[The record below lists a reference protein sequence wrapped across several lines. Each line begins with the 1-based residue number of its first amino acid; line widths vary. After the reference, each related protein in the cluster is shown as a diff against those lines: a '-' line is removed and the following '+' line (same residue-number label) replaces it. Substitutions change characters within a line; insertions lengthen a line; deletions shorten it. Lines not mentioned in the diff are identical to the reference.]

1 MKKETLSASRINSLL
16 TCHRQHYWRYER
28 RIRKTATAPALF
40 FGSAWHEAM
49 EMRWQGISLNDVLG
63 AVGERFDDAEE
74 LAKFR
79 GMLTGYYHHWQN
91 EVVRELFPEVEF
103 RHGLAGSRTFDVVG
117 VIDGLGQLHDG
128 RLVLLEHKTTS
139 DSVEPDSDYWVRL
152 RYNNQICQYVLAA
165 RSLGWDVEQIL
176 YCVARKP
183 TIRVRQK
190 ETVAEYEQRL
200 IEDIASRPEFYFA
213 RREVAVLDDDLAE
226 FETARLVVGRTILG
240 CRAEQR
246 RARLPEHG
254 WARSV
259 DMMRCRFCEYSD
271 FCLQNVSVGDSLP
284 TGYEYDQRHV
294 NNEEKENTDD

>member
-1 MKKETLSASRINSLL
+1 MSRETLSASRLNSLL

-28 RIRKTATAPALF
+28 RIRKAATVPALF
-40 FGSAWHEAM
+40 FGSAWHKAM
-49 EMRWQGISLNDVLG
+49 EYRWQGRVLGDVL
-63 AVGERFDDAEE
+63 AEVGQQFTDEQE

-91 EVVRELFPEVEF
+91 EVVSELLPEVEF
-103 RHGLAGSRTFDVVG
+103 RQSIVGSRTFDSAG
-117 VIDGLGQLHDG
+117 IIDGLGVLHDG

-139 DSVEPDSDYWVRL
+139 DSLDADSEYWIRL
-152 RYNNQICQYVLAA
+152 RYNVQICQYVLAA
-165 RSLGWDVEQIL
+165 IAMDGRRPTVI

-183 TIRVRQK
+183 TIKVRQS

-200 IEDIASRPEFYFA
+200 IADIAERPEFYFA
-213 RREVAVLDDDLAE
+213 RREVPVLDDDLAE
-226 FETARLVVGRTILG
+226 FEAMRLVAGRTILR

-254 WARSV
+254 WVRSV

-271 FCLQNVSVGDSLP
+271 FCLQNVSVGDELP
-284 TGYEYDQRHV
+284 TGYEYDQRYV
-294 NNEEKENTDD
+294 ANQKGETE